1 MNTISEKFISQ
12 VASRLSE
19 NKRVRRNLPLWGR
32 VHIDRQLPFLCVYRR
47 PTRRQD
53 EGTERLI
60 MGQPSYLTASAHKSL
75 APGLSQLVESIVRT
89 MSSAFGG
96 FLIVEIWSGL
106 EDGLQN
112 ATDPVLPRPAFNIT
126 VPNHNRFANT
136 AEALENALASIK
148 IHQARAKVN
157 LASTGK
163 PAPPRLS
170 ALLSDAVADELG
182 CVIIGLRVRPIYRH
196 PETGENLPLVHQA
209 MIREFNLALQQAFF
223 TFVRTQT
230 QYRPPHYQM
239 LGRHATV
246 KAVWQIDKQLAE
258 ISSSFDFL
266 LQVTPVNASEAWSK
280 FKRKRFE
287 RLPIFHYR
295 PHSVDPALL
304 KRRLWNIRVE
314 RIEDPTLQHLF
325 REKRKELDIKIS
337 MLGNMN
343 NGKFLYG
350 SMELYGD
357 LDDQFVASARA
368 LLDTI
373 SPYSREGT
381 GHRTLNAQEFAKCAR
396 AEIEEYRQ
404 EFAAFKAE
412 VYVQNSIT
420 GLVVSH
426 GNLLVGDKVKISES
440 RVEALLGHEVGI
452 HMLTYFNGRA
462 QSFKLLYSGL
472 AGYEELQ
479 EGLAV
484 LAEYLV
490 GGLSKPRLRLLAARV
505 IAAHSLI
512 DGATFIDTFRLL
524 KDTYRFKQRT
534 AFNIVMR
541 VYRAGGLTKDAVYLR
556 GLIQLLHY
564 LQKEPLSDLFFI
576 GKIAIDHV
584 PIIQELQR
592 RQVLE
597 GPKLRPHFLDAP
609 QTALRLERV
618 GHGLSVVDL
627 IERQEK

>member
-1 MNTISEKFISQ
+1 
-12 VASRLSE
+12 
-19 NKRVRRNLPLWGR
+19 
-32 VHIDRQLPFLCVYRR
+32 
-47 PTRRQD
+47 
-53 EGTERLI
+53 
-60 MGQPSYLTASAHKSL
+60 
-75 APGLSQLVESIVRT
+75 
-89 MSSAFGG
+89 
-96 FLIVEIWSGL
+96 
-106 EDGLQN
+106 
-112 ATDPVLPRPAFNIT
+112 
-126 VPNHNRFANT
+126 
-136 AEALENALASIK
+136 
-148 IHQARAKVN
+148 
-157 LASTGK
+157 
-163 PAPPRLS
+163 
-170 ALLSDAVADELG
+170 
-182 CVIIGLRVRPIYRH
+182 
-196 PETGENLPLVHQA
+196 
-209 MIREFNLALQQAFF
+209 
-223 TFVRTQT
+223 
-230 QYRPPHYQM
+230 
-239 LGRHATV
+239 
-246 KAVWQIDKQLAE
+246 
-258 ISSSFDFL
+258 
-266 LQVTPVNASEAWSK
+266 
-280 FKRKRFE
+280 
-287 RLPIFHYR
+287 
-295 PHSVDPALL
+295 
-304 KRRLWNIRVE
+304 
-314 RIEDPTLQHLF
+314 
-325 REKRKELDIKIS
+325 
-337 MLGNMN
+337 
-343 NGKFLYG
+343 
-350 SMELYGD
+350 
-357 LDDQFVASARA
+357 
-368 LLDTI
+368 
-373 SPYSREGT
+373 
-381 GHRTLNAQEFAKCAR
+381 
-396 AEIEEYRQ
+396 
-404 EFAAFKAE
+404 
-412 VYVQNSIT
+412 
-420 GLVVSH
+420 VVSH
-426 GNLLVGDKVKISES
+426 VNLLVGDKVKISES